1 MEVQDNMSNNKYV
14 AYVSSYTKN
23 AKSKG
28 QGIHIYDMDVEAGHI
43 TERGSVTIN
52 NSSYV
57 LLSPDEKYL
66 YSICDEGVTS
76 FNILADGNLEK
87 INTASINGMRGCH
100 LSTTKDNSYLFV
112 SGYHDG
118 KITILRLNHDGSI
131 GAITDEAF
139 HSGLGS
145 VAERNFRPH
154 ISCSVLTPDEEILCV
169 CDPGIDQIKLYE
181 FHKLT
186 GTLKL
191 SDILRVPLESAPRQ
205 IMFSHDGRFAYV
217 LCELKNRINAYS
229 YNKNAKERFEFIQ
242 NIFTVRKDH
251 QQNTAA
257 ASMRFSINGNHVFCT
272 NAGDDTLTIYNVDK
286 KTGLLTMNSS
296 LPVSGEYPKDVCIFP
311 DCDHVISVNQD
322 SNSLTTFAINY
333 QKGLIIMNSKE
344 HKIIQPNNM
353 IIKKL

>member
-1 MEVQDNMSNNKYV
+1 MNNSKYV

-28 QGIHIYDMDVEAGHI
+28 QGIHIYDMDVEAGRVS
-43 TERGSVTIN
+43 ERSSVSIN

-57 LLSPDEKYL
+57 ILSANEKYL

-76 FNILADGNLEK
+76 YTILPDGELELL
-87 INTASINGMRGCH
+87 NVASINGMRGCH
-100 LSTTKDNSYLFV
+100 LSTTRDNSYLFV
-112 SGYHDG
+112 SGFHDG
-118 KITILRLNHDGSI
+118 KVTVLRINEDGSI
-131 GAITDEAF
+131 GAITDEVF

-154 ISCSVLTPDEEILCV
+154 VSCCILTPDEEILCV

-181 FHKLT
+181 FNKTT
-186 GTLKL
+186 GKIRLA
-191 SDILRVPLESAPRQ
+191 DILRIQLESAPRQ
-205 IMFSHDGRFAYV
+205 IMFSADGKFAYI
-217 LCELKNRINAYS
+217 LCELKNCIDVYA
-229 YNKNAKERFEFIQ
+229 YNKDSKERFEFIQ
-242 NIFTVRKDH
+242 NIFTVRKNH

-296 LPVSGEYPKDVCIFP
+296 LPISGDYPKDVCIFP
-311 DCDHVISVNQD
+311 DCNHVISVNQD
-322 SNSLTTFAINY
+322 SNTLTTFTINY
-333 QKGLIIMNSKE
+333 QKGLIVMNGKE
-344 HKIIQPNNM
+344 QKIIQPNNM
-353 IIKKL
+353 IVKKLS

>member
-1 MEVQDNMSNNKYV
+1 MSKDKYV

-43 TERGSVTIN
+43 SLKNSVTIN

-57 LLSPDEKYL
+57 ILSPDEKYL
-66 YSICDEGVTS
+66 YSICDEGVTA
-76 FNILADGNLEK
+76 FRILEDGNLEFM
-87 INTASINGMRGCH
+87 NVAGINGMRGCH
-100 LSTTKDNSYLFV
+100 LSTTKDNTYLFV

-118 KITILRLNHDGSI
+118 KLTVLKINEDGSL
-131 GAITDEAF
+131 GKITDEVF

-154 ISCSVLTPDEEILCV
+154 ISCAVLTPDEEVLCV
-169 CDPGIDQIKLYE
+169 CDPGIDQVKLYE
-181 FHKLT
+181 FSKLS

-191 SDILRVPLESAPRQ
+191 MDILRVPLESAPRQ
-205 IMFSHDGRFAYV
+205 IMFSADGKFAYV
-217 LCELKNRINAYS
+217 LCELKNYINIYS
-229 YNKNAKERFEFIQ
+229 YDKNIHERFEFIQ
-242 NIFTVRKDH
+242 NIFTVRKNH
-251 QQNTAA
+251 QQNSAA

-296 LPVSGEYPKDVCIFP
+296 LPISGDYPKDVCIFP
-311 DCDHVISVNQD
+311 DCNHVISVNQD
-322 SNSLTTFAINY
+322 SNSLTFFSINY
-333 QKGLIIMNSKE
+333 QKGLIVMNAKE
-344 HKIIQPNNM
+344 EKIIQPNNM
-353 IIKKL
+353 IVKKL

>member
-1 MEVQDNMSNNKYV
+1 MSNDKYV

-28 QGIHIYDMDVEAGHI
+28 QGIHIYDMDVDAGRV
-43 TERGSVTIN
+43 TERSSVSIN

-76 FNILADGNLEK
+76 FKILEDGELEL

-100 LSTTKDNSYLFV
+100 LSTTRDNSYLFV

-118 KITILRLNHDGSI
+118 KLTVLRIKEDGSI
-131 GAITDEAF
+131 GAITDEVF

-145 VAERNFRPH
+145 VADRNFRPH

-181 FHKLT
+181 FNKT
-186 GTLKL
+186 MGTLRL
-191 SDILRVPLESAPRQ
+191 SDILRIQLESAPRQ
-205 IMFSHDGRFAYV
+205 IMFSSDNRFAYV
-217 LCELKNRINAYS
+217 LCELKNFIDVYA
-229 YNKNAKERFEFIQ
+229 YNKDSKERFEFIQ
-242 NIFTVRKDH
+242 NIFTVRKNH
-251 QQNTAA
+251 QQNSAA

-296 LPVSGEYPKDVCIFP
+296 LPISGEYPKDVCIFP
-311 DCDHVISVNQD
+311 DCNHVISVNQD
-322 SNSLTTFAINY
+322 SNTLTTFTINY
-333 QKGLIIMNSKE
+333 QKGLIIQNGKE
-344 HKIIQPNNM
+344 QKIIQPNNM
-353 IIKKL
+353 IIKKLR

>member
-1 MEVQDNMSNNKYV
+1 MSNDKYV

-28 QGIHIYDMDVEAGHI
+28 QGIHIYDMNVEEGRVI
-43 TERGSVTIN
+43 ERDSVSIN

-57 LLSPDEKYL
+57 ILSTDEKHL

-76 FNILADGNLEK
+76 FTILEDGSLSLL
-87 INTASINGMRGCH
+87 NTAGINGMRGCH
-100 LSTTKDNSYLFV
+100 LSTTRDNSYLFV

-118 KITILRLNHDGSI
+118 KVTVLKINEDGSI
-131 GAITDEAF
+131 GAITDEVF

-145 VAERNFRPH
+145 IAERNFRPH
-154 ISCSVLTPDEEILCV
+154 VSCCVLTPDEEILCV

-181 FHKLT
+181 FNNST
-186 GTLKL
+186 GLL
-191 SDILRVPLESAPRQ
+191 SLNYILRFHLESAPRQ
-205 IMFSHDGRFAYV
+205 IMFSADGKFAYV
-217 LCELKNRINAYS
+217 LCELKNCIDVYS
-229 YNKNAKERFEFIQ
+229 YNKDAKERFDFIQ
-242 NIFTVRKDH
+242 NIFTVRKNH

-296 LPVSGEYPKDVCIFP
+296 LPISGDYPKDVCIFP
-311 DCDHVISVNQD
+311 DCNHVISVNQD
-322 SNSLTTFAINY
+322 SNSLTTFTINY
-333 QKGLIIMNSKE
+333 QKGLIVMNGKE
-344 HKIIQPNNM
+344 QKIIQPNNM